1 MNAPIQ
7 TAAFWDAS
15 ADGYIASAE
24 PFTGQFCVD
33 AVRLAAIEPGMTL
46 LDVATGPGALALA
59 AARAG
64 AVVTAIDFSQTM
76 VDRLTQ
82 RIADLPVQA
91 HRMDG
96 QALDLPDASFDRACS
111 VFGVPLFPD
120 WRAGLREMARVLK
133 PGGRAVVAVADNAY
147 GFGPNLLLA
156 RARARVTGQPAPVE
170 VTAWETLADP
180 ERLAEELRDAGL
192 DAIEIHERTHDFVL
206 DAALFATRHPMILNN
221 PVLGGLDEAERDAV
235 IAAAMIDA
243 GEQGDGS
250 TLRLPGTAR
259 FAIGTRGPVSAGT
272 NG

>member
-7 TAAFWDAS
+7 TAAFWDQS

-24 PFTGQFCVD
+24 PFTALFCAD
-33 AVRLAAIEPGMTL
+33 ALGLAAIEPGMTL

-76 VDRLTQ
+76 VDRLNG
-82 RIADLPVQA
+82 RIDGLPIEA

-96 QALDLPDASFDRACS
+96 QALDLPDARFDRACS

-133 PGGRAVVAVADNAY
+133 PGGRAVVAVGDNAY

-156 RARARVTGQPAPVE
+156 RARAHVTGLPAPVE
-170 VTAWETLADP
+170 IIAWETLADP
-180 ERLAEELRDAGL
+180 QRLAGELRDAGL
-192 DAIEIHERTHDFVL
+192 VAIEIHERTHDFMI

-221 PVLGGLDEAERDAV
+221 PVLAGLAEAERDAV
-235 IAAAMIDA
+235 IAAAMVDA
-243 GEQGDGS
+243 QRHGDANV
-250 TLRLPGTAR
+250 LRLPGTAR
-259 FAIGTRGPVSAGT
+259 FAIGTRDPVGPDLA
-272 NG
+272 